1 MTSRAMGRAN
11 ARKTA
16 KNTKRA
22 LVAAT
27 VAATGAGVPALLLP
41 EPAAAE
47 SVVCGLAH
55 GGGSRRRQ

>member
-16 KNTKRA
+16 KRA